1 MENVVTILTLLTLTT
16 AATINFPNSSLTP
29 APQHVSTRCGAFFV
43 PVASGVH
50 KADERSPLRSR
61 FEQSRNGC
69 RKYTAAVPALSA
81 LRKCPP
87 QPRGSPR
94 GTIGRFGFYSV
105 ACAPCLSFSMNA
117 SSFSTA
123 SSSGMFFSMHCF
135 PL

>member
-29 APQHVSTRCGAFFV
+29 PAARIHALRGFFV

-61 FEQSRNGC
+61 FEQSRDGC

-94 GTIGRFGFYSV
+94 GTIGRFGFYSA